1 MNGGIGMP
9 DIYFSADE
17 AFQLLAFNESDAK
30 LIEDM
35 KGIDILTLVQEKRP
49 DEIVSLILEKV

>member
-1 MNGGIGMP
+1 MP